1 MLTEKLNVPFV
12 EIIDFSKSYGNS
24 KKGTAACRNINLEF
38 KAGYVT
44 GLLGPNGAGKTTLLK
59 AISGNHYQDKGKIKI
74 IVNDAVYENEPEMFR
89 KLTGFLPETPVLEE
103 NYSVIEV
110 LESEALLFGIDEN
123 KRRKNIEESI
133 KLCSIEDVLSKKIN
147 ELSKGYRQRVS
158 FAKVLVHDPDVLILD
173 EFSGGLDPSQI
184 KQMRE
189 LIKSLS
195 KTKAIIL
202 STHHLEEAAS
212 LCDRMYVLS
221 KGKIKAGGTE
231 KEIIKQTDTKTLEDA
246 FIQLTE

>member
-1 MLTEKLNVPFV
+1 MLTEKANIPFV

-24 KKGTAACRNINLEF
+24 KKSTAACRNINLEF
-38 KAGYVT
+38 TAGYVT

-59 AISGNHYQDKGKIKI
+59 AISGNHYQDSGTIQITVKDI
-74 IVNDAVYENEPEMFR
+74 VYENEPEMFR
-89 KLTGFLPETPVLEE
+89 KYTGFLPETPVLEE

-110 LESEALLFGIDEN
+110 LESEAMLFGIE
-123 KRRKNIEESI
+123 KERAGKNITNAV
-133 KLCSIEDVLSKKIN
+133 KLCSLEDVLSKKIH

-202 STHHLEEAAS
+202 STHHLEEASS

-221 KGKIKAGGTE
+221 KGQIKASGTE
-231 KEIIKQTDTKTLEDA
+231 KEIIRQTKTKTLEDA